1 MSRPSRAIAALVLIL
16 LSTSLAAQSNSDLAA
31 IRAAAHPITEISS
44 DYDALMNA
52 IDDKRLVFLGEA
64 THGTAEF
71 HEERAR
77 ISERLIIE
85 RDFRAVAVEGDFR
98 DIARLNDFILGR
110 GSDRDVVS
118 AFGDVTGFPLWMW
131 RNAQF
136 AAFVLWLR
144 QYNASVAAEL
154 RVRLI
159 GMDLQNPI
167 SSVDA
172 LIDYLAR
179 TDPAAEARAR
189 QRYGCFDPYR
199 DDMLQYG
206 YASPGTPPRVC
217 RQPAID
223 EFNEMS
229 ARYTAGPVDDA
240 LFDALQDARVVMN
253 GETYYGVIANRTD
266 SSWIVRDRHFLD
278 TLDAIRGHYGAK
290 IAVWTHNTHAGDARA
305 TQGVESN
312 VSEFARERW
321 PGETF
326 LAGFSTY
333 AGTVVAAHEWGG
345 EGRLQPL
352 LPAQSR
358 SDAALLHAAIPGNF
372 YLLTSDPVL
381 QPVLGAARLQRAV
394 GVVYLPETE
403 LQSHYLMAVIAS
415 EFDAVIHIDITRGVD
430 TLLPTF
436 AARHRAVAH

>member
-1 MSRPSRAIAALVLIL
+1 MCRPFRAIAALVLLL
-16 LSTSLAAQSNSDLAA
+16 LSASLAAQSNSDLAA
-31 IRAAAHPITEISS
+31 IRAAAHPITGLSS

-52 IDDKRLVFLGEA
+52 IDDKRVVFLGEA

-71 HEERAR
+71 QEERAR
-77 ISERLIIE
+77 ISERLINE
-85 RDFRAVAVEGDFR
+85 RDFRAVVVEGDFR
-98 DIARLNDFILGR
+98 DIARLNDFVLGR

-179 TDPAAEARAR
+179 TDPAAAARAR

-206 YASPGTPPRVC
+206 YASPGTPAGVC

-229 ARYTAGPVDDA
+229 ARYAAGLADDA

-253 GETYYGVIANRTD
+253 GETYYRVIASRTM
-266 SSWIVRDRHFLD
+266 SSWIVRDQHFLD
-278 TLDAIRGHYGAK
+278 TLDAIRSRYAAK
-290 IAVWTHNTHAGDARA
+290 IAVWTHNTHTGDARA
-305 TQGVESN
+305 TQGVEPN
-312 VSEFARERW
+312 VSQFARERW

-333 AGTVVAAHEWGG
+333 AGTVVAAHEWDG

-358 SDAALLHAAIPGNF
+358 SDAALLHAAIPANF

-403 LQSHYLMAVIAS
+403 LQSHYFMAVIAS

-436 AARHRAVAH
+436 AARHRAVGH

>member
-1 MSRPSRAIAALVLIL
+1 MCRPFRAIAALVLIL
-16 LSTSLAAQSNSDLAA
+16 FYTTLSTHSNSDMAA
-31 IRAAAHPITEISS
+31 IRATGHPISGISS

-52 IDDKRLVFLGEA
+52 IDDKRVVFLGEA

-85 RDFRAVAVEGDFR
+85 RDFRAIAVEGDFR
-98 DIARLNDFILGR
+98 DIARLNDLILGR
-110 GSDRDVVS
+110 GSDRNVVS
-118 AFGDVTGFPLWMW
+118 AFGDVTGFPVWMW

-199 DDMLQYG
+199 EDMLQYG
-206 YASPGTPPRVC
+206 YASLGTPSGVC

-223 EFNEMS
+223 ELNEMS
-229 ARYTAGPVDDA
+229 ARYAAGLADDA
-240 LFDALQDARVVMN
+240 LFDALQDARV
-253 GETYYGVIANRTD
+253 
-266 SSWIVRDRHFLD
+266 
-278 TLDAIRGHYGAK
+278 
-290 IAVWTHNTHAGDARA
+290 
-305 TQGVESN
+305 
-312 VSEFARERW
+312 
-321 PGETF
+321 
-326 LAGFSTY
+326 
-333 AGTVVAAHEWGG
+333 
-345 EGRLQPL
+345 
-352 LPAQSR
+352 
-358 SDAALLHAAIPGNF
+358 
-372 YLLTSDPVL
+372 
-381 QPVLGAARLQRAV
+381 
-394 GVVYLPETE
+394 
-403 LQSHYLMAVIAS
+403 
-415 EFDAVIHIDITRGVD
+415 
-430 TLLPTF
+430 
-436 AARHRAVAH
+436 